1 MLGDTLDLHI
11 ADIKKGTP
19 GLASKAPIKPKYLI
33 KRFDKN
39 NIQITRDEEVK
50 VFGDTLTSFLLFTA
64 QNG

>member
-1 MLGDTLDLHI
+1 ML
-11 ADIKKGTP
+11 AYKVPVKQ
-19 GLASKAPIKPKYLI
+19 KYLI

-64 QNG
+64 LNG